1 MSPLGPLSLDMSL
14 HDVCISNTLLGKRLT
29 ELGMYRRLTKKWARY
44 KSGVQTLMLDNIGAD
59 LARRIAASVKL
70 VESES
75 TELSE
80 LEEEEEFQAE
90 LEKDLKY
97 SLDRLNTPRSKRQC
111 TSRSWRDSSVESRDP
126 LELRIDDAVDGGDS
140 GDDEL

>member
-14 HDVCISNTLLGKRLT
+14 HAVCISNTLLGKRLT
-29 ELGMYRRLTKKWARY
+29 ELGMYRRLTTKWECY
-44 KSGVQTLMLDNIGAD
+44 ESGVQTLMLDNIRAD

-70 VESES
+70 VDSES
-75 TELSE
+75 TEVSE
-80 LEEEEEFQAE
+80 VEEEEEFQAE
-90 LEKDLKY
+90 QEKDLKY
-97 SLDRLNTPRSKRQC
+97 SLDRHNAPRSKRQC

-126 LELRIDDAVDGGDS
+126 LEPRIDDAVDGGDS